1 MGIWAQSSQQQSD
14 FLEKIVISMLQFWRS
29 SGEVTVTTSLILKAL
44 FLLTFRW
51 S

>member
-29 SGEVTVTTSLILKAL
+29 SGEVTASLILKAL